1 MVPFL
6 HALIHPLKLK
16 HLGCRDHLSKHY
28 KMLPITGQSPPCTDG
43 NKCQTLQELPEQLAI
58 AIDCIDSV

>member
-6 HALIHPLKLK
+6 HTLIHPLKLK

-28 KMLPITGQSPPCTDG
+28 SMFPITGQSRPSTDG
-43 NKCQTLQELPEQLAI
+43 KKCQTLLEVPEQLAI